1 MKKIFI
7 ALAALATIA
16 ACNKAEVIE
25 TQENDAIS
33 FNTPFVDNATKA
45 AQAAHDP
52 SYGAQLFTQ
61 FNVWGT
67 ANGVAIF
74 AGEKVTGE
82 VGQGKVWHCEKKQY
96 WVNGVDYNFA
106 AVANGEVTPGDD
118 DKLPATISYTANG
131 TSDLIYAENKGIKGK
146 PAGSNSPVALT
157 FSHLLAKVKF
167 TATTNT
173 DIEGYSYTVSDITIN
188 NAYDSGVYTIED
200 ESWDSLVKTNGKS
213 FGSITVNKDVK
224 KNECAQEMLLIPISA
239 TEKVSISCKMT
250 LNYGGNA
257 IWEETASVTVD
268 TGLLAANAYNF
279 TIGLNVG
286 EEITFSVEKNAAW
299 SEDNNQTIYF

>member
-7 ALAALATIA
+7 ALTALATIA

-45 AQAAHDP
+45 AKDP
-52 SYGAQLFTQ
+52 SYGAQAFTQ

-82 VGQGKVWHCEKKQY
+82 VGQGEVWHCEKKQY
-96 WVNGVDYNFA
+96 WVDGVDYNFA
-106 AVANGEVTPGDD
+106 AVANGVVTLGV
-118 DKLPATISYTANG
+118 DKLPATISYIADG
-131 TSDLIYAENKGIKGK
+131 KSDLIYAENKGIKGK

-173 DIEGYSYTVSDITIN
+173 DIEGYSYTVSDITIK
-188 NAYDSGVYTIED
+188 NAYDSGDYTIKD
-200 ESWDSLVKTNGKS
+200 ESWDDLVKTDGQS
-213 FGSITVNKDVK
+213 FGSITVNKDLK
-224 KNECAQEMLLIPISA
+224 KNECEQEMLLIPIAA
-239 TEKVSISCKMT
+239 TDKVSISCKMT
-250 LNYGGNA
+250 LEYAGET
-257 IWEETASVTVD
+257 IWEETSEVTVD

-299 SEDNNQTIYF
+299 SDYNNQTIYF